1 MPRMPKLQRRG
12 PVMTSKTLAFEIGTE
27 EIPAFD
33 LQNAT
38 KQFPKLLIERLD
50 DIGLSHGDIDC
61 YTTPRRMIAIV
72 ADVAASTEALVEEHK
87 GPSVKIAFDEEG
99 NPTKAAEGFARGKGI
114 DVGSLERREVDGVE
128 YVFAVTSKPAMSAT
142 ELLPS
147 VLEGVIES
155 ISWPKSMCWGT
166 EKALFS
172 RPVRWLVAYLGDEI
186 LPVRFAGLEA
196 GNVTYGHRFLSP
208 GAHEVNRADDLI
220 GVVRSAHVVP
230 SEDERKAVIASG
242 VAKVEADT
250 GYTAVLPPKTLTEV
264 INLSE
269 YPTVMVGTFDEMF
282 LKVPEEIIVDAM
294 LMHQRYFPLYDNGK
308 LTNKFIIV
316 SNGDP
321 ECETTIVDGN
331 ERVVAARLYDAKFF
345 YEEDLRHPLEA
356 YVEHLDEVVFQEQLG
371 TMRSKTDRVARL
383 AEKLCVDAD
392 VEAFIT
398 QDVARAA
405 LLSKADLVTNAVIEF
420 TSVQGIMGS
429 YYAIESGE
437 SERVAQA
444 IAEHY
449 RPRFAGDEPPK
460 DIVGKFVAAADKL
473 DTVCGLFA
481 VDQAP
486 TGSSDPFAL
495 RRAALGIISILQS
508 GLDISLE
515 RAIDDALSIYQE
527 SDLEFDREKTRA
539 EVLEFFITRCRVML
553 HDQGM
558 PLDAIDAVLAA
569 GVLEPVTIIE
579 RVAALQ
585 HARSESADTFDDL
598 ATAYGRAN
606 NLRDADA
613 GIDFDP
619 TLFSE
624 SETKLADAIAKA
636 STEVEEYLADGLY
649 EPALDSL
656 ASLRTPI
663 DEFFETTMV
672 MDDDDR
678 IRANRMKLLNRFIGV
693 FANVADFGLMVKTR

>member
-1 MPRMPKLQRRG
+1 M
-12 PVMTSKTLAFEIGTE
+12 
-27 EIPAFD
+27 
-33 LQNAT
+33 
-38 KQFPKLLIERLD
+38 
-50 DIGLSHGDIDC
+50 
-61 YTTPRRMIAIV
+61 
-72 ADVAASTEALVEEHK
+72 
-87 GPSVKIAFDEEG
+87 
-99 NPTKAAEGFARGKGI
+99 
-114 DVGSLERREVDGVE
+114 
-128 YVFAVTSKPAMSAT
+128 
-142 ELLPS
+142 
-147 VLEGVIES
+147 
-155 ISWPKSMCWGT
+155 
-166 EKALFS
+166 
-172 RPVRWLVAYLGDEI
+172 
-186 LPVRFAGLEA
+186 
-196 GNVTYGHRFLSP
+196 
-208 GAHEVNRADDLI
+208 
-220 GVVRSAHVVP
+220 
-230 SEDERKAVIASG
+230 
-242 VAKVEADT
+242 
-250 GYTAVLPPKTLTEV
+250 
-264 INLSE
+264 
-269 YPTVMVGTFDEMF
+269 
-282 LKVPEEIIVDAM
+282 
-294 LMHQRYFPLYDNGK
+294 
-308 LTNKFIIV
+308 

-321 ECETTIVDGN
+321 ECEATIVDGN

-383 AEKLCVDAD
+383 AEKLCIDAD
-392 VEAFIT
+392 VEASIT

-460 DIVGKFVAAADKL
+460 DIVGKLVAAADKL

-539 EVLEFFITRCRVML
+539 EVLEFFITRCGVML

-585 HARSESADTFDDL
+585 HARSESAR
-598 ATAYGRAN
+598 Y
-606 NLRDADA
+606 
-613 GIDFDP
+613 
-619 TLFSE
+619 
-624 SETKLADAIAKA
+624 
-636 STEVEEYLADGLY
+636 V
-649 EPALDSL
+649 
-656 ASLRTPI
+656 
-663 DEFFETTMV
+663 
-672 MDDDDR
+672 
-678 IRANRMKLLNRFIGV
+678 
-693 FANVADFGLMVKTR
+693 